1 MAIGFEQDQPVT
13 TLLSGKSNVVVE
25 ERGRRAK
32 IRGKKRK
39 RRRDD
44 IKLSVYG
51 YRTDGTRTDSS
62 AWSREEWYGSRVLL
76 FVSPNPVAPIKRLAA
91 SFLRENSLSRDYFAC
106 SALW

>member
-39 RRRDD
+39 R
-44 IKLSVYG
+44 
-51 YRTDGTRTDSS
+51 
-62 AWSREEWYGSRVLL
+62 
-76 FVSPNPVAPIKRLAA
+76 APG
-91 SFLRENSLSRDYFAC
+91 
-106 SALW
+106 